1 MLFKDSFGLF
11 LKNLTKVISYTLSL
25 IIAFTLFNAP
35 SLAAKTSMTGDYTK
49 DTISVVKTLQIA
61 VDEPKDSSNKEE
73 IRDEA
78 LTLITDYISRYRNRG
93 MVNKTQSFTTMQ
105 TALNAMAG
113 HYKNFASRPLPDKL
127 KERLTKE
134 FSLAEKMVLRE
145 SWYKSFTFIKLNKIF
160 EYIIYS
166 HINNVF

>member
-1 MLFKDSFGLF
+1 MLFQKSSELIFKTINKTISF
-11 LKNLTKVISYTLSL
+11 VLSL
-25 IIAFTLFNAP
+25 LVVFTLFSAP
-35 SLAAKTSMTGDYTK
+35 SFAAKTSMTGDYAK
-49 DTISVVKTLQIA
+49 DTISVVKTLQTA
-61 VDEPKDSSNKEE
+61 VDTPRDAPNKDEV
-73 IRDEA
+73 RDEA

-127 KERLTKE
+127 RERLTKE

-145 SWYKSFTFIKLNKIF
+145 SWYKSFTF
-160 EYIIYS
+160 
-166 HINNVF
+166 

>member
-1 MLFKDSFGLF
+1 MLLKLTSEIN
-11 LKNLTKVISYTLSL
+11 LKNLTKAITFTLSL
-25 IIAFTLFNAP
+25 IFIFALFSSP
-35 SLAAKTSMTGDYTK
+35 SIAAKTSMTGNYAK
-49 DTISVVKTLQIA
+49 DTISVVKTLQTAI
-61 VDEPKDSSNKEE
+61 DTSKDAPNKEE
-73 IRDEA
+73 VRSEA

-127 KERLTKE
+127 KERLNKE

-145 SWYKSFTFIKLNKIF
+145 S
-160 EYIIYS
+160 
-166 HINNVF
+166 

>member
-1 MLFKDSFGLF
+1 MLLKRTSKLILKILSKAISF
-11 LKNLTKVISYTLSL
+11 SLSL
-25 IIAFTLFNAP
+25 VIVFTLFNSP

-49 DTISVVKTLQIA
+49 DTISVVKALQTA
-61 VDEPKDSSNKEE
+61 VDTPKDSPNKEDV
-73 IRDEA
+73 RSEA

-145 SWYKSFTFIKLNKIF
+145 SWYNSFTF
-160 EYIIYS
+160 
-166 HINNVF
+166 

>member
-1 MLFKDSFGLF
+1 MLLKKTYKFFF
-11 LKNLTKVISYTLSL
+11 KNLTKAISFALSL
-25 IIAFTLFNAP
+25 IVVFTLFNAP
-35 SLAAKTSMTGDYTK
+35 SYAATTSMTGNYTE
-49 DTISVVKTLQIA
+49 DTLSVVKTLQIA
-61 VDEPKDSSNKEE
+61 VDTPKDSPNKDEVK
-73 IRDEA
+73 DEA
-78 LTLITDYISRYRNRG
+78 LILITDYISRYRNRG

-145 SWYKSFTFIKLNKIF
+145 S
-160 EYIIYS
+160 
-166 HINNVF
+166 

>member
-1 MLFKDSFGLF
+1 MF
-11 LKNLTKVISYTLSL
+11 LKRASELIFKNLTKAISFSLSL
-25 IIAFTLFNAP
+25 LIVFTIFNP
-35 SLAAKTSMTGDYTK
+35 SAIAAKTLMTGDYTK
-49 DTISVVKTLQIA
+49 DTISVVKTLRSA
-61 VDEPKDSSNKEE
+61 VDTPKDSPNKDEV
-73 IRDEA
+73 RSEA

-145 SWYKSFTFIKLNKIF
+145 SWYNSFTF
-160 EYIIYS
+160 
-166 HINNVF
+166 

>member
-1 MLFKDSFGLF
+1 MFRKTTFKLFFNDLNKA
-11 LKNLTKVISYTLSL
+11 LSIVL
-25 IIAFTLFNAP
+25 SIIVAFSIFSAP
-35 SLAAKTSMTGDYTK
+35 SYAVKTSMTGDYAK
-49 DTISVVKTLQIA
+49 DTISVVRTLQTA
-61 VDEPKDSSNKEE
+61 VDTPKDSPD
-73 IRDEA
+73 RDEVRSEA

-145 SWYKSFTFIKLNKIF
+145 S
-160 EYIIYS
+160 
-166 HINNVF
+166 